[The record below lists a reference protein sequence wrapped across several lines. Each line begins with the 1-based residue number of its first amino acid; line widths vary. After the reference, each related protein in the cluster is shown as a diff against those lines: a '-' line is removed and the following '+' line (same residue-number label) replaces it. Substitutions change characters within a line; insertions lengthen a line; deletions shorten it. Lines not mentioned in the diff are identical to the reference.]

1 MNARLKGWLVPILLL
16 GTMVY
21 ALAEELTLT
30 TVLACV

>member
-1 MNARLKGWLVPILLL
+1 MRVHLKAWLVGGSLL

-21 ALAEELTLT
+21 AIAEELTLT